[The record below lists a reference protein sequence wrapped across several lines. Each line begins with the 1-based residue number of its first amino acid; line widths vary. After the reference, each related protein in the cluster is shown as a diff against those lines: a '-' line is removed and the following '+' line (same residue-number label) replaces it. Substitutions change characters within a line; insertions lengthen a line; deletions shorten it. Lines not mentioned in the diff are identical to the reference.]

1 MTQGEAAT
9 FAYLYQT
16 FYLRVYAYC
25 GRRVGADSVDDLVA
39 DVFLTVWRRIGD
51 APSGDGALGWLYRIS
66 HLTTSNHWRGTSRR
80 KRLDE
85 KLESIGIQP
94 VPLVQ
99 DQVVVREQVREV
111 IAAAQH
117 LRERDVEILR
127 LSLWEHLSADE
138 IGAVL
143 DIKPNTAK
151 QRLHRARNNLVREY
165 ERTHRNA
172 VTPAAQ
178 EGGVQ

>member
-16 FYLRVYAYC
+16 FYRQVYAYC

-51 APSGDGALGWLYRIS
+51 APTGEGALGWLYRIS

-80 KRLDE
+80 KKLDD

-117 LRERDVEILR
+117 LRERDVEVLR
-127 LSLWEHLSADE
+127 LSLWEHLSSDE

-143 DIKPNTAK
+143 EISPNAAK
-151 QRLHRARNNLVREY
+151 QRLHRARTNLVREY
-165 ERTHRNA
+165 ERTNRNPA
-172 VTPAAQ
+172 APAAQ

>member
-1 MTQGEAAT
+1 MTQSEAAT
-9 FAYLYQT
+9 FAYLYQS
-16 FYLRVYAYC
+16 FYRQVYAYC
-25 GRRVGADSVDDLVA
+25 GRRVDADSVDDLVA
-39 DVFLTVWRRIGD
+39 DVFLTVWRRIAD
-51 APSGDGALGWLYRIS
+51 APIGGGALGWLYRIS
-66 HLTTSNHWRGTSRR
+66 YLAASNHWRGTSRR

-111 IAAAQH
+111 IAAAQR

-138 IGAVL
+138 IGAAGGQSL
-143 DIKPNTAK
+143 IGDGLGTGQAGGG
-151 QRLHRARNNLVREY
+151 
-165 ERTHRNA
+165 A
-172 VTPAAQ
+172 VVV
-178 EGGVQ
+178 EIEVFGGHQLP

>member
-9 FAYLYQT
+9 FAYLYQS
-16 FYLRVYAYC
+16 FYRHVYAYC

-39 DVFLTVWRRIGD
+39 DVFLTVWRRIAD
-51 APSGDGALGWLYRIS
+51 APSGEGALGWLYRIS
-66 HLTTSNHWRGTSRR
+66 YLVASNHWRGTSRR
-80 KRLDE
+80 RRLDE

-94 VPLVQ
+94 EPLVQ

-111 IAAAQH
+111 IAAAQR

-127 LSLWEHLSADE
+127 LSLWEHLSMDE

-143 DIKPNTAK
+143 EISLNTAK
-151 QRLHRARNNLVREY
+151 QRLHRARNSLVREF
-165 ERTHRNA
+165 ERPRQKA
-172 VTPAAQ
+172 VTPVAQ

>member
-9 FAYLYQT
+9 FAHLYQT
-16 FYLRVYAYC
+16 FYRNVYAFC
-25 GRRVGADSVDDLVA
+25 GRRVDADSVDDLVA
-39 DVFLTVWRRIGD
+39 DVFLTVWRRIAD
-51 APSGDGALGWLYRIS
+51 APSGDGVLGWLYRIS
-66 HLTTSNHWRGTSRR
+66 YLVASNHWRGTSRR

-94 VPLVQ
+94 APLVQ
-99 DQVVVREQVREV
+99 DQVVVREQVLEV
-111 IAAAQH
+111 IAAAQR

-143 DIKPNTAK
+143 DINSNTAK

-165 ERTHRNA
+165 ERTNKNTA
-172 VTPAAQ
+172 TPAAQ
-178 EGGVQ
+178 KGGAQ

>member
-1 MTQGEAAT
+1 MTQSEAAT
-9 FAYLYQT
+9 FAYLYQS
-16 FYLRVYAYC
+16 FYRQVYAYC
-25 GRRVGADSVDDLVA
+25 GRRVDADSVDDLVA
-39 DVFLTVWRRIGD
+39 DVFLTVWRRIAD
-51 APSGDGALGWLYRIS
+51 APIGEGALGWLYRIS
-66 HLTTSNHWRGTSRR
+66 YLAASNHWRGTSRR

-111 IAAAQH
+111 IAAAQR

-127 LSLWEHLSADE
+127 LSLWEHLSLDE
-138 IGAVL
+138 IGVVL
-143 DIKPNTAK
+143 EISPNAAK
-151 QRLHRARNNLVREY
+151 QRLYRARTSLVREY
-165 ERTHRNA
+165 GRTNRNA